1 MMETFGKD
9 QINSLKTMNKN
20 SVEARNMTPTES
32 PSAYIKDKSKRR
44 SMKPPINDTPSSGI
58 EF

>member
-9 QINSLKTMNKN
+9 QISSLKTVNKN
-20 SVEARNMTPTES
+20 SVEIRNMTPTES

-44 SMKPPINDTPSSGI
+44 SMKPPINDTPSNGI
-58 EF
+58 EY